1 MDRLDE
7 LAVLVAVLDTG
18 SLISASR
25 RLRRSPPAVTRAL
38 GALEARI
45 GARLIERTT
54 RHVAPTEAGRL
65 VAEHARRVLA
75 EVDEA
80 MRAGAGHAAESSGL
94 LRVSAPVVFGRLHVG
109 PAVSRFLEAHPR
121 VRAEV
126 VFSDRYLDL
135 VEEGLDAAVRIGT
148 LPDSGLVMRLLGH
161 VRRVVVASPVYLARR
176 GVPDSPDALADQD
189 IIYTVG
195 RPAAP
200 AWRFGPDEHGRVVRL
215 TPRLTVNQVDAAL
228 SAARAGQGVARALS
242 YQVAE
247 DLEAGRLVRILANFE
262 PPRLPVQIVMPSG
275 RLTPQRV
282 RRFVDLVVEGLGALP
297 VLRE

>member
-18 SLISASR
+18 SLIGASR

-38 GALEARI
+38 RALEARV

-54 RHVAPTEAGRL
+54 RHIAPTEAGRL

-75 EVDEA
+75 EIDEA
-80 MRAGAGHAAESSGL
+80 MRAGAGHAAELSGL
-94 LRVSAPVVFGRLHVG
+94 LRVSAPVVFGRMHVG
-109 PAVSRFLEAHPR
+109 PVVSRFLEAHPA

-161 VRRVVVASPVYLARR
+161 VRRVLVASPVYLARR
-176 GVPDSPDALADQD
+176 GVPENLDALADHD

-200 AWRFGPDEHGRVVRL
+200 AWRFLPDERGGVVRL
-215 TPRLTVNQVDAAL
+215 EPRLMVNQVDAAL
-228 SAARAGQGVARALS
+228 AAARAGQGIARALS

-247 DLEAGRLVRILANFE
+247 DLETGKLARILVDFE

-275 RLTPQRV
+275 RLVPRRV
-282 RRFVDLVVEGLGALP
+282 RAFADLVVEVLGALP

>member
-18 SLISASR
+18 SLIGASR

-38 GALEARI
+38 SALEVRI

-65 VAEHARRVLA
+65 VGEHARRVLA

-80 MRAGAGHAAESSGL
+80 MRAGAGHTAELSGL
-94 LRVSAPVVFGRLHVG
+94 LRVSAPVVFGRLYVG
-109 PAVSRFLEAHPR
+109 RVVSRFLEAHPG

-126 VFSDRYLDL
+126 LFSDRYLDL

-161 VRRVVVASPVYLARR
+161 VRRMLVASPVYLARR
-176 GVPDSPDALADQD
+176 SVPDNPDALADHD

-195 RPAAP
+195 RPAGA
-200 AWRFGPDEHGRVVRL
+200 AWRFGPDERGRAVRL
-215 TPRLTVNQVDAAL
+215 VPRLMVNQVDAAL
-228 SAARAGQGVARALS
+228 AAARAGQGIARALS

-247 DLEAGRLVRILANFE
+247 DLETGKLARILADFE

-275 RLTPQRV
+275 RLVPRRV
-282 RRFVDLVVEGLGALP
+282 RAFADLVVEVLGALP